1 MGVGERGGCCLLLD
15 CFLQK
20 GLQGEEWEVNIVLLT
35 NILNPYRK
43 AFYDELH
50 RQCGERGHLFHVLV
64 MSPKEYNR
72 EWNYE
77 DYKGD
82 YSILLKCKAF
92 RIKHLP
98 IYHNPDLKK
107 RLEELLPDMVIMAG
121 GYMLPSVWKA
131 CRYRKRLQYKI
142 YFWSESHLDEKREY
156 SPGLLKMRDA
166 IRRHF
171 YKKFDGF
178 WYPGEKALRLIQ
190 KYANRDVLCYRV
202 PNLIDNQK
210 FLNKVV
216 GGGVSEKEIREKYH
230 LLPDKKIFFAPMRLS
245 WVKGLIPFLEI
256 IKGSNCRDRIQVVVA
271 GNGELEEEV
280 KKKAKEFRVDL
291 KLLGYCEEKEV
302 IELYKA
308 ADVFFMSSLSDP
320 SPLSCVEAIWCGLPL
335 FVSEHVGNYPEVVR
349 QGENGYVYSYSD
361 KKRAVEYL
369 DELMEKDEVW
379 YRRAS
384 DISMKIAKE
393 RFELKN
399 ATEKLLKGMLEG

>member
-1 MGVGERGGCCLLLD
+1 M
-15 CFLQK
+15 
-20 GLQGEEWEVNIVLLT
+20 NIVLLT

-43 AFYDELH
+43 AFYDELY
-50 RQCGERGHLFHVLV
+50 RQCGEKGHQFHVLV

-72 EWNYE
+72 EWKYD

-82 YSILLKCKAF
+82 YTVLLKCRAY

-107 RLEELLPDMVIMAG
+107 RLKELAPDIVVMAG

-131 CRYRKRLQYKI
+131 CGYRKRFHYKI

-156 SPGLLKMRDA
+156 SSGLLKIRDK
-166 IRRHF
+166 IRKNF

-178 WYPGEKALRLIQ
+178 WYPGEKALQLIQ
-190 KYANRDVLCYRV
+190 KYARMNAVCYQI
-202 PNLIDNQK
+202 PNLIDNNK
-210 FLNKVV
+210 FMNRV
-216 GGGVSEKEIREKYH
+216 EKGKLTKTEIRGKYH
-230 LLPDKKIFFAPMRLS
+230 LASDRTIFFAPMRLN

-256 IKGSNCRDRIQVVVA
+256 IKESKYKEQIQIAVA
-271 GNGELEEEV
+271 GNGELEREIREKAEELGI
-280 KKKAKEFRVDL
+280 DL
-291 KLLGYCEEKEV
+291 KLLGYCEEEKV

-349 QGENGYVYSYSD
+349 QGKNGYVYSYSD
-361 KKRAVEYL
+361 KKQAVEYL
-369 DELMEKDEVW
+369 NELMEKDTAWCQE
-379 YRRAS
+379 AAE
-384 DISMKIAKE
+384 ISKELARE
-393 RFELKN
+393 RFELKK
-399 ATEKLLKGMLEG
+399 ATGELLKKMLGK

>member
-1 MGVGERGGCCLLLD
+1 M
-15 CFLQK
+15 
-20 GLQGEEWEVNIVLLT
+20 NIVLLT

-43 AFYDELH
+43 AFYDELY

-72 EWNYE
+72 EWKYE
-77 DYKGD
+77 DYKRD
-82 YSILLKCKAF
+82 YSILLKCRTF

-98 IYHNPDLKK
+98 IYHNPDLRK
-107 RLEELLPDMVIMAG
+107 RLKELLPDIVIMAG

-131 CRYRKRLQYKI
+131 CRYRKKFRYKI

-156 SPGLLKMRDA
+156 SAGLLKIRDI

-171 YKKFDGF
+171 YKEFDGF
-178 WYPGEKALRLIQ
+178 WYPGEKALQLIR
-190 KYANRDVLCYRV
+190 KYAEPDAVCYQI
-202 PNLIDNQK
+202 PNLIDDQK
-210 FLNKVV
+210 FLNKAEK
-216 GGGVSEKEIREKYH
+216 GGLSEAEIREKYH
-230 LLPDKKIFFAPMRLS
+230 LSSDKKIFFAPMRLN

-256 IKGSNCRDRIQVVVA
+256 IKESNCRDRIQVVVA
-271 GNGELEEEV
+271 GNGELEEEIR
-280 KKKAKEFRVDL
+280 KKAEEFGIDL

-335 FVSEHVGNYPEVVR
+335 FISEHVGNYPEVVR

-361 KKRAVEYL
+361 EKRAEKYL
-369 DELMEKDEVW
+369 DELMEKDEAW

-384 DISMKIAKE
+384 AISREIAKE
-393 RFELKN
+393 WFELKS